1 MGVNKMLY
9 MRVKP
14 DADQFVVSKNH
25 DILIANELYT
35 IKEFEKLRYNFMKM
49 GRGTA
54 ALKDKFDLVDI
65 SRKQTY
71 FFFGARFANDTG
83 VTVPF

>member
-1 MGVNKMLY
+1 MLY

-14 DADQFVVSKNH
+14 SADQFVINKKY

-35 IKEFEKLRYNFMKM
+35 IKEFEKLRYEFLKM
-49 GRGTA
+49 GRGTME
-54 ALKDKFDLVDI
+54 LKNKFELVDI

-71 FFFGARFANDTG
+71 FFFGARFSNDTG
-83 VTVPF
+83 VTLPF

>member
-1 MGVNKMLY
+1 MLY

-14 DADQFVVSKNH
+14 DADQFVINKNH

-35 IKEFEKLRYNFMKM
+35 IKEFEKLRYNFLKM

>member
-1 MGVNKMLY
+1 MLY
-9 MRVKP
+9 MKVKP
-14 DADQFVVSKNH
+14 SADQFIINKKF
-25 DILIANELYT
+25 DILVANELYT
-35 IKEFEKLRYNFMKM
+35 IKEFEKLRYEFLKM

-71 FFFGARFANDTG
+71 FFFGARFARDAG
-83 VTVPF
+83 VTIPF

>member
-1 MGVNKMLY
+1 MLY

-14 DADQFVVSKNH
+14 GADQFVINKKH

-35 IKEFEKLRYNFMKM
+35 IKEFEKLRYEFLKM
-49 GRGTA
+49 GRGTME
-54 ALKDKFDLVDI
+54 LKDKFELVDI

-71 FFFGARFANDTG
+71 FFFGARFSNDTG

>member
-1 MGVNKMLY
+1 MLY

-14 DADQFVVSKNH
+14 DADQFVINKNH

-35 IKEFEKLRYNFMKM
+35 IKEFEKLRYNFLKM

-83 VTVPF
+83 VTLPF

>member
-1 MGVNKMLY
+1 MLY

-14 DADQFVVSKNH
+14 DADQFVINKKH

-35 IKEFEKLRYNFMKM
+35 IKEFEKLRYEFLKM
-49 GRGTA
+49 GRGTVE
-54 ALKDKFDLVDI
+54 LNNKFEIVDI

-83 VTVPF
+83 VTLPF

>member
-1 MGVNKMLY
+1 MLY
-9 MRVKP
+9 MKVKP
-14 DADQFVVSKNH
+14 DADQFVINKKH

-35 IKEFEKLRYNFMKM
+35 IKEFEKLRYDFLKM

-54 ALKDKFDLVDI
+54 ALKDKFELVDI
-65 SRKQTY
+65 SRKQIY
-71 FFFGARFANDTG
+71 FFFGARFSNDTG

>member
-1 MGVNKMLY
+1 MLY

-14 DADQFVVSKNH
+14 SADQFVINKKY

-35 IKEFEKLRYNFMKM
+35 IKEFEKLRYEFLKM
-49 GRGTA
+49 GRGTME
-54 ALKDKFDLVDI
+54 LKDKFELVDI

-71 FFFGARFANDTG
+71 FFFGARFSNDTG
-83 VTVPF
+83 VPLPF